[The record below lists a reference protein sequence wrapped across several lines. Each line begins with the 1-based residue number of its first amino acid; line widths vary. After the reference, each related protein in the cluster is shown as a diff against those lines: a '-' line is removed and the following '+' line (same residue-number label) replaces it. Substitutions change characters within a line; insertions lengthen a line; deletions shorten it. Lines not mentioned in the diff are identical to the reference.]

1 MFRNRF
7 LEKQSRL
14 AGFPVYSTGM
24 KTNPNKTTPRV
35 YHTLRQIVQRIPRWL
50 IEKTA
55 NAHGVDARKFSA
67 TSHFVMLILGHL
79 SRASCLTEICD
90 DADLN
95 RRKLS
100 LVRNATPGKRNTFS
114 HANRTRPAELAEEVY
129 WETARNLGEVS
140 PDFVPPKRV
149 RGFLSRFRDRGIF
162 AIDSTVIK
170 LALTCIASYPYRSR
184 KAAAKMHARL
194 PVGSFIP
201 SVVRIEAGKPHDST
215 MADELTKDMKSGD
228 ILLADRAYVDFL
240 FLHNLAARDVFWV
253 LRHKVNMLYEVVERK
268 EVSGSIISDEIV
280 RLTAANTAGKYPQT
294 FRRVQAIVEVNGEKR
309 AMTFLTNNT
318 KWAASTICEL
328 YRARWEIEVFFK
340 ELKQTLQL
348 ADFIGTNENAVKWQ
362 IWTGLLTHLLL
373 HYLKFL
379 SGWNKA
385 FSRLVGIVRS
395 AVWMDLDIVETLRL
409 YGMASPPHRPRPHCI
424 QPYLAGF

>member
-1 MFRNRF
+1 
-7 LEKQSRL
+7 
-14 AGFPVYSTGM
+14 M
-24 KTNPNKTTPRV
+24 KTNHSKATPRV

-55 NAHGVDARKFSA
+55 NAYGVDARKFSA

-100 LVRNATPGKRNTFS
+100 LVRNATPGRRNTFS
-114 HANRTRPAELAEEVY
+114 HANRTRSSEVAEEVY
-129 WETARNLGEVS
+129 WETARHLGEVT
-140 PDFVPPKRV
+140 PGFIPPKRV

-170 LALTCIASYPYRSR
+170 LALSCIASYPYRSK

-194 PVGSFIP
+194 PIGSFIP

-215 MADELTKDMKSGD
+215 MADELTKDMKGGD
-228 ILLADRAYVDFL
+228 VLLADRAYVDFA
-240 FLHNLAARDVFWV
+240 FLHNLTAREVFWV
-253 LRHKVNMLYEVVERK
+253 LRQKVNMLYEVVESRK
-268 EVSGSIISDEIV
+268 VSGDVISDEIV
-280 RLTAANTAGKYPQT
+280 RLTAVNTSGKYPQT
-294 FRRVQAIVEVNGEKR
+294 FRRVRAIVEVNGER
-309 AMTFLTNNT
+309 REMTFLTNNM
-318 KWAASTICEL
+318 KWAAGTICEL
-328 YRARWEIEVFFK
+328 YKARWEIEVFFK

-348 ADFIGTNENAVKWQ
+348 TDFIGTNENAVKWQ

-379 SGWNKA
+379 SGWDKA

-424 QPYLAGF
+424 QQYLAGF

>member
-1 MFRNRF
+1 
-7 LEKQSRL
+7 
-14 AGFPVYSTGM
+14 M
-24 KTNPNKTTPRV
+24 KTNHSKATPRV

-55 NAHGVDARKFSA
+55 NAYGVDARKFSA

-95 RRKLS
+95 KRKLS

-114 HANRTRPAELAEEVY
+114 HANRTRPAEVAEKVY
-129 WETARNLGEVS
+129 WETVRHLGEVS
-140 PDFVPPKRV
+140 PGFIPPKRIG
-149 RGFLSRFRDRGIF
+149 GFLSRFRDRGIF

-170 LALTCIASYPYRSR
+170 LALSCIASYPYRCK
-184 KAAAKMHARL
+184 KAAAKMHTRL

-201 SVVRIEAGKPHDST
+201 SVVCVEAGKPHDST
-215 MADELTKDMKSGD
+215 MADELTKDMKGGD
-228 ILLADRAYVDFL
+228 ILLADRAYVDFA
-240 FLHNLAARDVFWV
+240 FLHSLTAREVFWV
-253 LRHKVNMLYEVVERK
+253 LRQKVNMLYEVVESR
-268 EVSGSIISDEIV
+268 EVSGDVVSDEIV
-280 RLTAANTAGKYPQT
+280 RLTAANTAVKYPQT
-294 FRRVQAIVEVNGEKR
+294 FRRVRAIVEVNGESR
-309 AMTFLTNNT
+309 EMTFLTNNT

-328 YRARWEIEVFFK
+328 YKARWEIEVFFK
-340 ELKQTLQL
+340 EIKQTLQL
-348 ADFIGTNENAVKWQ
+348 TDFIGTNENAVKWQ

-373 HYLKFL
+373 HHLKFL
-379 SGWNKA
+379 SKWNKA

-409 YGMASPPHRPRPHCI
+409 YGMASPPHRPQPHCV
-424 QPYLAGF
+424 QQYLAGF

>member
-1 MFRNRF
+1 
-7 LEKQSRL
+7 
-14 AGFPVYSTGM
+14 M
-24 KTNPNKTTPRV
+24 KKNQNKTTPRAC
-35 YHTLRQIVQRIPRWL
+35 HTLRQIVQRIPRWL

-95 RRKLS
+95 RRRLS

-114 HANRTRPAELAEEVY
+114 HANRTRPAEVAEEVY
-129 WETARNLGEVS
+129 WEAVRRLGEVS
-140 PDFVPPKRV
+140 PDFIPPKRV
-149 RGFLSRFRDRGIF
+149 RGFLSRFKDRGIF

-170 LALTCIASYPYRSR
+170 LALSCIASYPYRSK

-194 PVGSFIP
+194 PIGSFIP

-215 MADELTKDMKSGD
+215 MADELTKDMKGGD
-228 ILLADRAYVDFL
+228 ILLADRAYVDFQ
-240 FLHNLAARDVFWV
+240 FLHNLTARDVLWV
-253 LRHKVNMLYEVVERK
+253 LRQKVNMLYEVVERR
-268 EVSGSIISDEIV
+268 EVSGDIISDEIV
-280 RLTAANTAGKYPQT
+280 RLTAANTAEKYPQT
-294 FRRVQAIVEVNGEKR
+294 FRRVRAIVEVNGEKR
-309 AMTFLTNNT
+309 EMTFLTNNT
-318 KWAASTICEL
+318 KWAASTICEQ
-328 YRARWEIEVFFK
+328 YRARWGIEVFFK

-395 AVWMDLDIVETLRL
+395 AVWMNLDIVETLRL
-409 YGMASPPHRPRPHCI
+409 YGMASPPHRPRPHCV
-424 QPYLAGF
+424 QQYLAGF

>member
-1 MFRNRF
+1 
-7 LEKQSRL
+7 
-14 AGFPVYSTGM
+14 M

-114 HANRTRPAELAEEVY
+114 HANRTRPAEVAEEVY
-129 WETARNLGEVS
+129 WETARHLGEVS
-140 PDFVPPKRV
+140 PDFIPPKRV
-149 RGFLSRFRDRGIF
+149 RGFLSRFKDRGIF

-170 LALTCIASYPYRSR
+170 LALSCIASYPYRSK

-194 PVGSFIP
+194 PIGSFIP

-215 MADELTKDMKSGD
+215 MADELTKDMKAGD
-228 ILLADRAYVDFL
+228 ILLADRAYVDFQ
-240 FLHNLAARDVFWV
+240 FLHNLTARGVFWV
-253 LRHKVNMLYEVVERK
+253 LRQKVNMLYEVVERK
-268 EVSGSIISDEIV
+268 EASGNIISDEVV
-280 RLTAANTAGKYPQT
+280 RLTAANTAEKYPQT
-294 FRRVQAIVEVNGEKR
+294 FRRIQAIVEVNGEMR
-309 AMTFLTNNT
+309 VMTFLTNNT

-409 YGMASPPHRPRPHCI
+409 YGMASPPHRPRPHYI
-424 QPYLAGF
+424 QQCLAGF

>member
-1 MFRNRF
+1 
-7 LEKQSRL
+7 
-14 AGFPVYSTGM
+14 M
-24 KTNPNKTTPRV
+24 KKNQNKTTPRAC
-35 YHTLRQIVQRIPRWL
+35 HTLRQIVQRIPRWL

-95 RRKLS
+95 RRRLS

-114 HANRTRPAELAEEVY
+114 HANRTRPAEVAEEVY
-129 WETARNLGEVS
+129 WEAVRRLGEVS
-140 PDFVPPKRV
+140 PDFIPPKRV
-149 RGFLSRFRDRGIF
+149 RGFLSRFKDRGIF

-170 LALTCIASYPYRSR
+170 LALSCIASYPYRSK

-194 PVGSFIP
+194 PIGSFIP

-215 MADELTKDMKSGD
+215 MADELTKDMKGGD
-228 ILLADRAYVDFL
+228 ILLADRAYVDFQ
-240 FLHNLAARDVFWV
+240 FLHNLTARDVFWV
-253 LRHKVNMLYEVVERK
+253 LRQKVNMLHEVVERR
-268 EVSGSIISDEIV
+268 EVSGDIISDEIV
-280 RLTAANTAGKYPQT
+280 RLAAANTAEKYPQT
-294 FRRVQAIVEVNGEKR
+294 FRRVRAIVEVNGEKR
-309 AMTFLTNNT
+309 EMTFLTNNT

-328 YRARWEIEVFFK
+328 YRARWGIEVFFK

-395 AVWMDLDIVETLRL
+395 AVWMNLDIVETLRL
-409 YGMASPPHRPRPHCI
+409 YGMASPPHRPRPHCV
-424 QPYLAGF
+424 QQYLAGF

>member
-1 MFRNRF
+1 M
-7 LEKQSRL
+7 
-14 AGFPVYSTGM
+14 
-24 KTNPNKTTPRV
+24 
-35 YHTLRQIVQRIPRWL
+35 RQIVQRIPRWL

-79 SRASCLTEICD
+79 SHASCLTEICD

-114 HANRTRPAELAEEVY
+114 HANRTRPAEVAEEVY
-129 WETARNLGEVS
+129 WETARHLGEVS
-140 PDFVPPKRV
+140 PDFIPPKRV
-149 RGFLSRFRDRGIF
+149 RGFLSRFRDRGIS
-162 AIDSTVIK
+162 AIDSTVIR
-170 LALTCIASYPYRSR
+170 LALSCIASYPYRSK

-194 PVGSFIP
+194 PIGSFIP

-215 MADELTKDMKSGD
+215 MADEITKDMKGGD

-240 FLHNLAARDVFWV
+240 FLHNLTARDVFWV
-253 LRHKVNMLYEVVERK
+253 LRQKVNMLYEVVERK
-268 EVSGSIISDEIV
+268 EASGSIISDEVV
-280 RLTAANTAGKYPQT
+280 RLTATNTAEKYPQT
-294 FRRVQAIVEVNGEKR
+294 FRRIQAIVEINGEKR

-348 ADFIGTNENAVKWQ
+348 ADFIGTNENAVRWQ

-379 SGWNKA
+379 SGWDKA

-424 QPYLAGF
+424 QQHLAGF

>member
-1 MFRNRF
+1 
-7 LEKQSRL
+7 
-14 AGFPVYSTGM
+14 M
-24 KTNPNKTTPRV
+24 KTNHNKATPRV

-67 TSHFVMLILGHL
+67 TSHFVMLVLGHL

-95 RRKLS
+95 KRKLS
-100 LVRNATPGKRNTFS
+100 LVRNATPGRRNTFS
-114 HANRTRPAELAEEVY
+114 HANRTRPAEVAEEVY
-129 WETARNLGEVS
+129 WKTVRHLGEVS
-140 PDFVPPKRV
+140 PDFIPPKRV
-149 RGFLSRFRDRGIF
+149 RGFLSRFKDRGIF

-170 LALTCIASYPYRSR
+170 LALSCIASYPYRSK

-194 PVGSFIP
+194 PIGSFIP
-201 SVVRIEAGKPHDST
+201 SVVRIEAGRPHDST
-215 MADELTKDMKSGD
+215 MADELTKDMKGGD

-240 FLHNLAARDVFWV
+240 FLHNLTARDVFWV
-253 LRHKVNMLYEVVERK
+253 LRQKVNMLYEVVERR
-268 EVSGSIISDEIV
+268 EASGNIISDEVV
-280 RLTAANTAGKYPQT
+280 RLTAANTAEKYPQT
-294 FRRVQAIVEVNGEKR
+294 FRRIQAVVEVNGEKR
-309 AMTFLTNNT
+309 VMTFLTNNT
-318 KWAASTICEL
+318 KWAASTVCEL

-395 AVWMDLDIVETLRL
+395 AVWMDLDIVETLRI

-424 QPYLAGF
+424 QQYLAGF

>member
-1 MFRNRF
+1 
-7 LEKQSRL
+7 
-14 AGFPVYSTGM
+14 M
-24 KTNPNKTTPRV
+24 KTNHSKATPRV

-55 NAHGVDARKFSA
+55 NAYGVDARKFSA

-95 RRKLS
+95 KRKLS

-114 HANRTRPAELAEEVY
+114 HANRTRPAEVAEKVY
-129 WETARNLGEVS
+129 WETVRHLGEVS
-140 PDFVPPKRV
+140 PGFIPPKRIG
-149 RGFLSRFRDRGIF
+149 GFLSRFRDRGIF

-170 LALTCIASYPYRSR
+170 LALSCIASYPYRCK
-184 KAAAKMHARL
+184 KAAAKMHTRL

-215 MADELTKDMKSGD
+215 MADELTKDMKGGD
-228 ILLADRAYVDFL
+228 VLLADRAYVDFA
-240 FLHNLAARDVFWV
+240 FLHSLTAREVFWV
-253 LRHKVNMLYEVVERK
+253 LRQKVNMLYEVVESR
-268 EVSGSIISDEIV
+268 EVSGDVVSDEIV
-280 RLTAANTAGKYPQT
+280 RLTAANTAVKYPQT
-294 FRRVQAIVEVNGEKR
+294 FRRVRAIVEVNGESR
-309 AMTFLTNNT
+309 EMTFLTNNM

-328 YRARWEIEVFFK
+328 YKARWEIEVFFK
-340 ELKQTLQL
+340 EIKQTLQL
-348 ADFIGTNENAVKWQ
+348 TDFIGTNENAVKWQ
-362 IWTGLLTHLLL
+362 IWTSLLTHLLL

-379 SGWNKA
+379 SKWNKA

-409 YGMASPPHRPRPHCI
+409 YGMASPPHRPQPHCV
-424 QPYLAGF
+424 QQYLAGF